1 MEKFLNKGGIKL
13 KRIFLIVGLLLVSVF
28 ILGACGNVEK
38 TQHIEVYVI
47 EILEENDEGFSER
60 TGYKK
65 VNAITN
71 TETSENHVETDIK
84 AIEDFYDTEGNYIRT
99 EIIHSKFDKSHI
111 TKAEDGKE
119 RKEEIQEPSTILTPD
134 ESIEHFRLEDMTT
147 EEKEKV
153 KEHVL
158 SFMDML

>member
-1 MEKFLNKGGIKL
+1 M
-13 KRIFLIVGLLLVSVF
+13 KRIFLIVFLSLVSVF
-28 ILGACGNVEK
+28 ILSACGNVEK
-38 TQHIEVYVI
+38 AQHIEVYVI
-47 EILEENDEGFSER
+47 EILEENAEGFSEM

-71 TETSENHVETDIK
+71 TEASENHVETDIK

-99 EIIHSKFDKSHI
+99 EIIHSRFDKSHI
-111 TKAEDGKE
+111 TKAEDSEE
-119 RKEEIQEPSTILTPD
+119 RKEEIKEPSTILIQD
-134 ESIEHFRLEDMTT
+134 DSIEHFKLENMTK